1 MGFFTIRWDDGAV
14 VLLDQTK
21 LPESEEYLRCETPEE
36 VAAAIRRLSV
46 RGAPAIG
53 VAAAYGSALAAHRCA
68 ENDPVAFRRAVGAKL
83 ELLRAAR
90 PTAVN
95 LPWAV
100 DRMLRVLARV
110 AGQSAAAQRAALLD
124 EARAI
129 DREDVEA
136 CKALGRHG
144 AELIR
149 DGSTVLT
156 HCNAGALATAGEG
169 TALAVVYAAA
179 AAGKRVAVLSG
190 ETRPLLQ
197 GARLTAWECQRKGIP
212 VTLLCDN
219 AAGWILSQGKV
230 DCIVVGADRIAANGD
245 VANKIGTYPLAVLAR
260 EHDVPFYVAAPTST
274 IDRSLASG
282 EGIPIEERAPEEVT
296 EPRGL
301 RIAPHGVG
309 ALNPAFDVT
318 PARLVG
324 AIVTEQGVA
333 RAPYTESLGR
343 LVEKAQGAPQSRR

>member
-1 MGFFTIRWDDGAV
+1 MSFFTIRWDDGAV

-53 VAAAYGSALAAHRCA
+53 VAGAYGAALAARRCEEA
-68 ENDPVAFRRAVGAKL
+68 DPAAFRRAVTAKL
-83 ELLRAAR
+83 EMLRGAR

-95 LPWAV
+95 LPWAI
-100 DRMLRVLARV
+100 DRMLRVLSRV
-110 AGQSAAAQRAALLD
+110 AGEPPASQRAALLA

-129 DREDVEA
+129 DREDVDACEA
-136 CKALGRHG
+136 VGRHG

-156 HCNAGALATAGEG
+156 HCNAGALATAGQG
-169 TALAVVYAAA
+169 TALSVVYAAA
-179 AAGKRVAVLSG
+179 AAGKNVAVLSG

-197 GARLTAWECQRKGIP
+197 GARLTAWECQRQGIP
-212 VTLLCDN
+212 VTLFCDN

-230 DCIVVGADRIAANGD
+230 DCVIVGADRIAANGD

-260 EHDVPFYVAAPTST
+260 EHGVPFYVAAPTST
-274 IDRSLASG
+274 IDLAVASG
-282 EGIPIEERAPEEVT
+282 KDIPIEQRSPEEVT

-301 RIAPHGVG
+301 HIAPRGVG

-318 PARLVG
+318 PARLVA

-333 RAPYTESLGR
+333 RAPYTESLAR
-343 LVEKAQGAPQSRR
+343 LVEKAVAGSRP